1 VDRDDALH
9 DLPKGT
15 VVKKSQKTLLALGL
29 ATSMAVLSACGGG
42 GDEASSE
49 ESSAGPAF
57 TTNATGDLSAW
68 GFENA
73 DEVGTSRLDYAKEKL
88 TGLSIKI
95 DATAFDAQ
103 KFTTR
108 AASGNVPD
116 VVQMD
121 RRFVAT
127 YAAQGL
133 IKPIDSCFTAHG
145 VDPKAQ
151 YYPSVVDDVT
161 YDGKVWAVPQFY
173 QPPAIMLNKRVMDKA
188 GVTAADFDTS
198 KPDAMLA
205 AIGKM
210 YKASGGNPT
219 TLGFDPVAT
228 GAQELWILGTGG
240 QIVGPDGAPTLDKPE
255 NAKALNLLKQIED
268 AQGGY
273 AKVKSFTDSFDT
285 FGDNNQFVKD
295 QVGAQIQAQ
304 WYVNVLTPY
313 VKDVEI
319 EAVPFRGPDGQPFTV
334 AGGTSFVIPEA
345 AKNPDAACAWAINL
359 TSQDAW
365 MAAGAA
371 RAKTI
376 EETPG
381 AINTGLFTG
390 SPAADQA
397 IRSTYVKESDNAGF
411 NQTIA
416 TYYDVVAAGKSGGAS
431 PAGQQIQ
438 TEVLNAITSTLLG
451 TKTAEAALADAQTA
465 AMRAYNQVR

>member
-1 VDRDDALH
+1 M
-9 DLPKGT
+9 
-15 VVKKSQKTLLALGL
+15 KKSQKTLLAVAL
-29 ATSMAVLSACGGG
+29 ASSVALMSGCGGG
-42 GDEASSE
+42 DD
-49 ESSAGPAF
+49 AGSDAPSQAPAF
-57 TTNATGDLSAW
+57 TATASGDLSAW

-73 DEVGTSRLDYAKEKL
+73 DEVGTSRLDYAKSKL
-88 TGLSIKI
+88 SGVTIKI

-108 AASGNVPD
+108 AASGTVPD

-133 IKPIDSCFTAHG
+133 IKPLDSCFSAYQI
-145 VDPKAQ
+145 DPKTQ

-161 YDGKVWAVPQFY
+161 YDGHVWAVPQFY
-173 QPPAIMLNKRVMDKA
+173 QPPAIMLNKRVMAKA
-188 GVTAADFDTS
+188 GVTDADIDTS
-198 KPDAMLA
+198 KPDVLLA
-205 AIGKM
+205 AVQKM
-210 YKASGGNPT
+210 YQANGSNPST
-219 TLGFDPVAT
+219 MGFDPVST
-228 GAQELWILGTGG
+228 GQTELWILGLGG
-240 QIVGPDGAPTLDKPE
+240 QLIGADGAPTLDNP
-255 NAKALNLLKQIED
+255 NNVKALTLLKQLND

-295 QVGAQIQAQ
+295 QVGAQVDPQ

-313 VKDVEI
+313 VKQVEI
-319 EAVPFRGPDGQPFTV
+319 GAVPFRNSEGQPFTV
-334 AGGTSFVIPEA
+334 AGGSAFVIPDK
-345 AKNPDAACAWAINL
+345 AKNPDAACAWATSL

-365 MAAGAA
+365 LAAGAA

-376 EETPG
+376 AKTPG

-397 IRSTYVKESDNAGF
+397 IRSQYVKTSGNAGF
-411 NQTIA
+411 DQTIS
-416 TYYDVVAAGKSGGAS
+416 TYYDIVASGKSYGAS

-438 TEVLNAITSTLLG
+438 TEVLNAVTSTLLG
-451 TKTAEAALADAQTA
+451 TKAPDAALKDAQTA
-465 AMRAYNQVR
+465 ALRAYNQTR

>member
-1 VDRDDALH
+1 
-9 DLPKGT
+9 
-15 VVKKSQKTLLALGL
+15 VKKTQKTLLAMSLV
-29 ATSMAVLSACGGG
+29 TSMALLSACGGG
-42 GDEASSE
+42 GEDEAGSE
-49 ESSAGPAF
+49 ESAGPAF
-57 TTNATGDLSAW
+57 TANATGDLSAW

-73 DEVGTSRLDYAKEKL
+73 DEVGTSRLDYAKDKL
-88 TGLSIKI
+88 TGVNIKI

-108 AASGNVPD
+108 AASNNVPD

-121 RRFVAT
+121 RRYVAT

-133 IKPIDSCFTAHG
+133 IKPLDTCFSAHN
-145 VDPKAQ
+145 VDPRAQ
-151 YYPSVVDDVT
+151 YYPSVIDDVT
-161 YDGKVWAVPQFY
+161 LDGKVWAVPQFY
-173 QPPAIMLNKRVMDKA
+173 QPPAIIANKRVMDAA
-188 GVTAADFDTS
+188 GVTAADLDTS
-198 KPDAMLA
+198 KPDTLLA
-205 AIGKM
+205 AAQKM
-210 YKASGGNPT
+210 YKAKGSNPS

-228 GAQELWILGTGG
+228 GVSELWILGSGG
-240 QIVGPDGAPTLDKPE
+240 QLFDGEGKPTLDNPN
-255 NAKALNLLKQIED
+255 NAKALTFLKQLMD

-285 FGDNNQFVKD
+285 FGDKNQYVSD
-295 QVGAQIQAQ
+295 QVGAQVNQQ

-319 EAVPFRGPDGQPFTV
+319 TGVTFKDSEGQPFTV

-359 TSQDAW
+359 TAQDAW

-376 EETPG
+376 AKTPG

-390 SPAADQA
+390 SPAADKA
-397 IRSTYVKESDNAGF
+397 IREMYVKESDNTGF
-411 NQTIA
+411 NETIS
-416 TYYDVVAAGKSGGAS
+416 TFYDVVASGKSFGAS
-431 PAGQQIQ
+431 PAGQQVQ
-438 TEVLNAITSTLLG
+438 TEVQNAITSTLLG

-465 AMRAYNQVR
+465 AMRAYNQAR

>member
-1 VDRDDALH
+1 
-9 DLPKGT
+9 
-15 VVKKSQKTLLALGL
+15 
-29 ATSMAVLSACGGG
+29 
-42 GDEASSE
+42 
-49 ESSAGPAF
+49 
-57 TTNATGDLSAW
+57 
-68 GFENA
+68 
-73 DEVGTSRLDYAKEKL
+73 
-88 TGLSIKI
+88 
-95 DATAFDAQ
+95 
-103 KFTTR
+103 
-108 AASGNVPD
+108 
-116 VVQMD
+116 
-121 RRFVAT
+121 
-127 YAAQGL
+127 
-133 IKPIDSCFTAHG
+133 
-145 VDPKAQ
+145 
-151 YYPSVVDDVT
+151 
-161 YDGKVWAVPQFY
+161 
-173 QPPAIMLNKRVMDKA
+173 
-188 GVTAADFDTS
+188 
-198 KPDAMLA
+198 
-205 AIGKM
+205 M
-210 YKASGGNPT
+210 YEASGGNPS

-240 QIVGPDGAPTLDKPE
+240 QIVGPDGAPTLDNPG
-255 NAKALNLLKQIED
+255 NAKALNLLKQIND

-319 EAVPFRGPDGQPFTV
+319 EAVPFRGTDGQPFTV

-345 AKNPDAACAWAINL
+345 AKNPDAACAWAVNL

-365 MAAGAA
+365 LAAGAA

-376 EETPG
+376 ADTPG

>member
-1 VDRDDALH
+1 M
-9 DLPKGT
+9 
-15 VVKKSQKTLLALGL
+15 KKSQKTLLALSL
-29 ATSMAVLSACGGG
+29 ATSMAVMSACGGG

-73 DEVGTSRLDYAKEKL
+73 DEVGTSRLDYAEQKL
-88 TGLSIKI
+88 SGVSVKI

-108 AASGNVPD
+108 AASGDVPD

-133 IKPIDSCFTAHG
+133 IKPIDSCFSAHG

-188 GVTAADFDTS
+188 GVTAAEFDTS
-198 KPDAMLA
+198 KPDALLA
-205 AIGKM
+205 AVGKM
-210 YKASGGNPT
+210 YKASGGNPS

-228 GAQELWILGTGG
+228 GAQELWILGMGG
-240 QIVGPDGAPTLDKPE
+240 QIVGEDGAPTLDNPN

-345 AKNPDAACAWAINL
+345 AKNPDAACAWAVNL

-371 RAKTI
+371 RA
-376 EETPG
+376 G
-381 AINTGLFTG
+381 
-390 SPAADQA
+390 
-397 IRSTYVKESDNAGF
+397 
-411 NQTIA
+411 TIA
-416 TYYDVVAAGKSGGAS
+416 
-431 PAGQQIQ
+431 
-438 TEVLNAITSTLLG
+438 
-451 TKTAEAALADAQTA
+451 
-465 AMRAYNQVR
+465 R

>member
-1 VDRDDALH
+1 MKRN
-9 DLPKGT
+9 
-15 VVKKSQKTLLALGL
+15 QKTLLATTL
-29 ATSMAVLSACGGG
+29 AASVVVMSACGGG
-42 GDEASSE
+42 GGEAGSE

-57 TTNATGDLSAW
+57 STNATGELSAW

-73 DEVGTSRLDYAKEKL
+73 DEVGTSRLDYAKGKL
-88 TGLSIKI
+88 TGLNIKI

-121 RRFVAT
+121 RRYVAT

-133 IKPIDSCFTAHG
+133 IKPLDSCFSAHQI
-145 VDPKAQ
+145 DPKTQ

-161 YDGKVWAVPQFY
+161 YDGKIWAVPQFY
-173 QPPAIMLNKRVMDKA
+173 QPPAIILNKRVMDRA

-205 AIGKM
+205 AVAKM
-210 YKASGGNPT
+210 YKTKGNNPS
-219 TLGFDPVAT
+219 TLGFDPVST
-228 GAQELWILGTGG
+228 GVSELWILGLGG
-240 QIVGPDGAPTLDKPE
+240 QLIDAEGAPTLDNPN
-255 NAKALNLLKQIED
+255 NAKALDFLKQVND

-285 FGDNNQFVKD
+285 FGDNNQYVKD
-295 QVGAQIQAQ
+295 QVGAQVNQQ

-313 VKDVEI
+313 VKQVEI
-319 EAVPFRGPDGQPFTV
+319 EAVPFKGPDGQPFTV
-334 AGGTSFVIPEA
+334 SGGSSFVIPEA
-345 AKNPDAACAWAINL
+345 AKNPDAACAWATSL

-371 RAKTI
+371 RGKTI
-376 EETPG
+376 AKTPG

-397 IRSTYVKESDNAGF
+397 IRSQYVKPSANAGF
-411 NQTIA
+411 DQTIS
-416 TYYDVVAAGKSGGAS
+416 TYYDVVAAGKSYGAS

-438 TEVLNAITSTLLG
+438 TEVQNAITSSLLG
-451 TKTAEAALADAQTA
+451 TKTADAALNDAQTA
-465 AMRAYNQVR
+465 AMRAYNQTR